1 MSSPIPAMVL
11 VLGAIVL
18 GVVLFPSLYGSVEV
32 SDELTPDEQT
42 NFENVNDVSVGLFA
56 FWPVF
61 ALIGAV
67 ILIVIVFLR
76 LGR

>member
-18 GVVLFPSLYGSVEV
+18 GIVLFPAIYGSVTVSEDLTDEDLTNLDNVNEV
-32 SDELTPDEQT
+32 SA
-42 NFENVNDVSVGLFA
+42 GLFA
-56 FWPVF
+56 FWPIF
-61 ALIGAV
+61 AVIGAV
-67 ILIVIVFLR
+67 ILIVVVFLR